1 MNRFCMKI
9 ILICACACLLVGCAN
24 NAKDYIQNGV
34 TFYRQKE
41 FAGALEQFDRALK
54 QDSGLPELYYHRGN
68 LYRDWHNQYDK
79 AIADYSKAIQLKDD
93 YLLAYNNRAQI
104 YKMRHDYDKAIKDYR
119 KILAIS
125 PLTAR
130 AHYSIGQI
138 YESWYQSSHIYAHLH
153 NAKLAYD
160 KAIEIDPENPQFYR
174 PRCKIYVQ
182 EKKYSKAIDDYSK
195 IIQLDPNDYTALMER
210 GIVYF
215 RMKKYDRAYQ
225 DLGRCQNKGFKN
237 PKIRKYQRKILE
249 IKNQ

>member
-1 MNRFCMKI
+1 MIF
-9 ILICACACLLVGCAN
+9 ACVLASCAN
-24 NAKDYIQNGV
+24 NAKDYIQNGI

-54 QDSGLPELYYHRGN
+54 QDSGVPELYYHRGN
-68 LYRDWHNQYDK
+68 LYRDWNDQYDK

-104 YKMRHDYDKAIKDYR
+104 YKKLHNYDKAIQDYH

-130 AHYSIGQI
+130 AYYSIGKI
-138 YESWYQSSHIYAHLH
+138 YENWYQNSHRYAYL
-153 NAKLAYD
+153 NSAKIAYD
-160 KAIEIDPENPQFYR
+160 KAIEIDPENAQFYR
-174 PRCKIYVQ
+174 PRAKIYIR
-182 EKKYSKAIDDYSK
+182 EKEYTKAIDDYSK
-195 IIQLDPNDYTALMER
+195 MIQLNPDDHNALMER

-215 RMKKYDRAYQ
+215 HMRKYDRAYQ